1 MLMILEQ
8 VAKYKY
14 FDGETK
20 HLWNRYF
27 IFDMLS
33 TIIPRKAA
41 AITTKLLLFENTFH
55 ASILCLPFVT
65 IHYLKIMLA
74 SHAYKEVKMRKEEEE
89 EEDRKKIRICY
100 FYSYS
105 VR

>member
-1 MLMILEQ
+1 MILEQ

-41 AITTKLLLFENTFH
+41 AVTTKLLLFENTFR
-55 ASILCLPFVT
+55 ASILRLLFVT
-65 IHYLKIMLA
+65 IHYFKVMLA
-74 SHAYKEVKMRKEEEE
+74 SHAYEEVKMREEE
-89 EEDRKKIRICY
+89 EEDRKKISICY